1 MNRSFVVFLVYL
13 LLAFVITI
21 FILGSSLTLPVV
33 REVSALNFELFE
45 AELAIY
51 PDGVKQTLSFSVSR
65 KSLDLVAIN
74 Q

>member
-51 PDGVKQTLSFSVSR
+51 PDGVKQTLSFRVSR
-65 KSLDLVAIN
+65 KALDLVAIN
-74 Q
+74 L

>member
-51 PDGVKQTLSFSVSR
+51 PDGVKQTLSFRVSR
-65 KSLDLVAIN
+65 KALDLVAIN

>member
-51 PDGVKQTLSFSVSR
+51 PDGVKQTLSFRVSR
-65 KSLDLVAIN
+65 KALYLVAIN
-74 Q
+74 L